1 MRQGLQ
7 HGTSNHQPTRRGF
20 SALWLGMVMVLLVA
34 AVLRFYDIHRYPPGF
49 HYDEG
54 AYFIASR
61 EIAFFGA
68 RPFPVFAA
76 FNGREVFYLYVNAL
90 MMRVMGEQ
98 IFTMNFV
105 SGMMNLVTV
114 AAALGLG
121 RAIFGGRRGLMI
133 GLIAAAFLA
142 VSFPQIFLARQ
153 AFRAVSQPMLQAL
166 TLWVLFVGLR
176 QPNRRQWGIWLG
188 VTGVLGAATLYT
200 YMASRLFP
208 AWVGLILAFVW
219 LVDREHRRTRF
230 TQAALVMVILLIVAV
245 PIMKYYY
252 ENQDVFNDRLSQ
264 LSGSGDAPSYWESI
278 QLHAKMFFIKGDPYS
293 RYNVPNAPYFPQWA
307 GLFIVTGWLVSL
319 WRIVRPTPHQDAIA
333 RTGYFLAAI
342 APLMVVPSVLAVNG
356 LPPSHM
362 RSVGM
367 VPAIFLLPAIG
378 LEFLL
383 GQVSVYLKKD
393 RGLIWPQLT
402 IATYGIGLISLFVMA
417 GAVWH
422 RYERWAT
429 VPELYYQ
436 TDGDMVDAGAWL
448 MEHRGANTIM
458 YVTSG
463 HYDHPS
469 LRFRRLPGGDIT
481 FLLGN
486 RVFTP
491 PANRDAYL
499 IDIHNARLDE
509 PLRQWVEQHYTKEA
523 TFYGP
528 DGAISF
534 VVYHYDQSKSQVWR
548 NPEDPIF
555 PIYDTVGGWLSLL
568 NTSIAEAVP
577 GQTISVFTEWGIL
590 NSPAYGDLT
599 PIFSLETTDGDV
611 LSRDEPYTLYSN
623 QWRAGET
630 LYQQGN
636 LTVPT
641 GTPPGEYRV
650 FLNWV
655 ARSEDQYV
663 GRIDAQGNFAGIST
677 DLGTVTITR
686 PAVFASNDTLN
697 IPHREN
703 LDIASGVRLLGW
715 SDIPTTIR
723 PGEQFK
729 FDLFWQA
736 TEGQRPDEHISLVA
750 VSDITELPLWSGIPA
765 MNTYPFT
772 AWADGELVTDRHR
785 WSIPTDFPAG
795 DYGLHLRVGDADVA
809 LGNFSVLEV
818 NRVFDA
824 PAIENYLNVD
834 LGNIVELKGYGI
846 SAMTLTPGQT
856 FDLTLLW
863 QSLEQTDLPLTVFVH
878 VVGPDGRNYA
888 QADAQPRQNTYPV
901 ALWLSGEYVID
912 SYQLTLATDAPPG
925 QYEVRVGLYLQANGQ
940 RLSITDANG
949 QLAGDFWLL
958 TTLMVQ

>member
-1 MRQGLQ
+1 MTQTGFRRHELSLQ
-7 HGTSNHQPTRRGF
+7 SQRGF
-20 SALWLGMVMVLLVA
+20 AALWLGVVLVLLVA
-34 AVLRFYDIHRYPPGF
+34 AALRFYGIHRYPPGF

-90 MMRVMGEQ
+90 MMRLMGEQ
-98 IFTMNFV
+98 IFTMHFV

-121 RAIFGGRRGLMI
+121 RAIFGGRRGLII

-176 QPNRRQWGIWLG
+176 HTHRRQSVIWL
-188 VTGVLGAATLYT
+188 VMAGVLGAATLYT

-208 AWVGLILAFVW
+208 VWVGLILALVW
-219 LVDREHRRTRF
+219 LVDREQRRTRLM
-230 TQAALVMVILLIVAV
+230 QGALVLVTLLVVALPIL
-245 PIMKYYY
+245 KYYY
-252 ENQDVFNDRLSQ
+252 ENQDVFNDRLAQ
-264 LSGSGDAPSYWESI
+264 LSGSEDAPSYWESI
-278 QLHAKMFFIKGDPYS
+278 ELHAKMLFIKGDPYS
-293 RYNVPNAPYFPQWA
+293 RYNDPDAPYFPQWA
-307 GLFIVTGWLVSL
+307 GLFIVVGWLVSV
-319 WRIVRPTPHQDAIA
+319 WRILRPAPNQDAVVRA
-333 RTGYFLAAI
+333 GYFLAAI
-342 APLMVVPSVLAVNG
+342 APLMIIPSVLAVSG

-367 VPAIFLLPAIG
+367 IPAIFLLPAIG
-378 LEFLL
+378 LEFLWTQGTQL
-383 GQVSVYLKKD
+383 WQGKKASF
-393 RGLIWPQLT
+393 LI
-402 IATYGIGLISLFVMA
+402 TYGIGVIALVIMA
-417 GAVWH
+417 GGVWN
-422 RYERWAT
+422 RYEKWAT

-448 MEHRGANTIM
+448 MEHRGPNTIL

-469 LRFRRLPGGDIT
+469 LRFRRLPGDDIT

-499 IDIHNARLDE
+499 IDIHNARLND

-528 DGAISF
+528 DGDISF
-534 VVYHYDQSKSQVWR
+534 VVYHADPSEIASTTPISQ
-548 NPEDPIF
+548 NATFNQAE
-555 PIYDTVGGWLSLL
+555 TVGGWLTLL
-568 NTSIAEAVP
+568 DTRMIEAIP
-577 GQTISVFTEWGIL
+577 GQTVSVVTEWGIL
-590 NSPAYGDLT
+590 NPPTYGDLT
-599 PIFSLETTDGDV
+599 PIFSLETLDGDV

-636 LTVPT
+636 LTVPV
-641 GTPPGEYRV
+641 GTPPGDYRV
-650 FLNWV
+650 VIHWV
-655 ARSEDQYV
+655 ARTEDQYV
-663 GRIDAQGNFAGIST
+663 GRVDTQGNFAGIST
-677 DLGTVTITR
+677 DLGIISISR
-686 PAVFASNDTLN
+686 AAAFPAPETLN
-697 IPHREN
+697 IAHRESHEM
-703 LDIASGVRLLGW
+703 ASGVRLLGW
-715 SDIPTTIR
+715 NDLPQSIR
-723 PGEQFK
+723 PGEQFR

-736 TEGQRPDEHISLVA
+736 VAGTRPDEPITLVA
-750 VSDITELPLWSGIPA
+750 VSENENSELPLWSGDPA
-765 MNTYPFT
+765 MNTYPFNQ
-772 AWADGELVTDRHR
+772 WADGELVIDRHR

-795 DYGLHLRVGDADVA
+795 EYVLRLRVGGEDVT
-809 LGNFSVLEV
+809 LGQFSVLEL
-818 NRVFDA
+818 NRLFDA
-824 PAIENYLNVD
+824 PPIENSLSVD
-834 LGNIVELKGYGI
+834 LGNSVGLKGYTI
-846 SAMTLTPGQT
+846 STTTLMPGQT

-888 QADAQPRQNTYPV
+888 QADAQPRQNSYPV
-901 ALWLSGEYVID
+901 GLWLPGEYVTD
-912 SYQLTLATDAPPG
+912 PYQLTLAADAPPG
-925 QYEVRVGLYLQANGQ
+925 QYEVRVGLYLQADGK
-940 RLSITDANG
+940 RLSVSDG
-949 QLAGDFWLL
+949 QSVGDFWLL
-958 TTLMVQ
+958 TTLAVAVQ